1 MMRSIWKG
9 HIRFSLVTI
18 PIRVYSALDQAE
30 TVRFNQLHR
39 DCNGPIGYDKRCKKC
54 NQPVTTQEI
63 VKGYQYEPDQYVV
76 LEPADFDKV
85 RLESTRIIEIEGFV
99 DAAEVH
105 PTLYEAPY
113 FAGPDSAVASKAYAL
128 LCEAM
133 RQSGKV
139 GIGRVVLREREDAVI
154 LAPHEKGLVLYRLRY
169 PREVRDINEV
179 PQLDQL
185 PGTEP
190 DQLKLALHLMETMST
205 TLESVDIRDRY
216 NEALREIIEAK
227 IQGREVVTA
236 VEETRPVGDI
246 MTALKQSI
254 DRARS
259 KRQPM
264 VKATGKSGKPEVQAE
279 IEEARDSRAVKPA
292 KTRKRG

>member
-1 MMRSIWKG
+1 M
-9 HIRFSLVTI
+9 TI
-18 PIRVYSALDQAE
+18 PIRVYSAIDQAE

-39 DCNGPIGYDKRCKKC
+39 NCNGPVGYDKRCKKC
-54 NQPVTTQEI
+54 NQPVTTQDI

-133 RQSGKV
+133 RQSGRV
-139 GIGRVVLREREDAVI
+139 GVGKVVLREREDAVVI
-154 LAPHEKGLVLYRLRY
+154 APHETGLVLYRLRY

-185 PGTEP
+185 PGIEP
-190 DQLKLALHLMETMST
+190 EQLKLALHLVETMST
-205 TLESVDIRDRY
+205 SLGSIDIRDRY

-236 VEETRPVGDI
+236 GGRNPSRRGHNDGAQGEHRPRPVKAAADGEGDREGRE
-246 MTALKQSI
+246 AGS
-254 DRARS
+254 
-259 KRQPM
+259 
-264 VKATGKSGKPEVQAE
+264 TGG
-279 IEEARDSRAVKPA
+279 R
-292 KTRKRG
+292 